1 MKSDYD
7 SPWKDILE
15 TYFQS
20 ALELCFPHI
29 ARQINWAKGVQLLSK
44 EFQKI
49 VRRSEL
55 GRRSVDVLVQVW
67 SVAGREQWVLLH
79 VEVQAQRDPE
89 FPRRMFD
96 YYSRICQRYNRPVAS
111 LAILADAHPRWQP
124 SAYEQ
129 ELWGCKVRL
138 EFPVVKLRDLAK
150 NEAELLQNPNPFA
163 IVVLAQIKALRTQGA
178 LRQRRVWKTTLAR
191 LGYERNYPERTIL
204 DLFSF
209 VDWVIV
215 LPKKLERDFDREHS
229 QYEDTKNMKYVT
241 NIERRGRAKGRA
253 EGRVEGRAEG
263 RAEALRTAA
272 LEVLEARFGELP
284 YELREELEAIG
295 NETILKRLPRLS
307 AVATGLEDFRRQ
319 LRKP

>member
-1 MKSDYD
+1 VGAARPRVPALPPVKTDYD

-29 ARQINWAKGVQLLSK
+29 ARQVNW
-44 EFQKI
+44 
-49 VRRSEL
+49 
-55 GRRSVDVLVQVW
+55 RSVDVLVQVW

-111 LAILADAHPRWQP
+111 LAILADAHPRWKPARFQQ
-124 SAYEQ
+124 A
-129 ELWGCKVRL
+129 LWGCETQLR
-138 EFPVVKLRDLAK
+138 FPVCKLLDLAR
-150 NEAELLQNPNPFA
+150 AERQLLQSDNPFA
-163 IVVLAQIKALRTQGA
+163 IVVLAQIKALQTQGA
-178 LRQRRVWKTTLAR
+178 LRQRRVWKTALAR
-191 LGYERNYPERTIL
+191 LGYERNYTKRTIL

-209 VDWVIV
+209 VDWVMV
-215 LPKKLERDFDREHS
+215 LPGKLEREFDVEHTQFEEARS
-229 QYEDTKNMKYVT
+229 MKYVT
-241 NIERRGRAKGRA
+241 NIERRGRVEGRA
-253 EGRVEGRAEG
+253 EGRVEG

-272 LEVLEARFGELP
+272 LEILEARFGEVP
-284 YELREELEAIG
+284 YELREELQALG
-295 NETILKRLPRLS
+295 NETILKRLPRLA
-307 AVATGLEDFRRQ
+307 AVVTGLDDFRRQ